1 MNKHEANAE
10 SDSAQDAR
18 KLSKKTVH
26 AAGWN
31 YLSFG
36 LSKLSLIV
44 TITILARL
52 LGPGEF
58 GVVGF
63 ATLAIAYLSFLQDL
77 GLGHALIQ
85 RRTDIEE
92 ASETV
97 FTSNLA
103 VGFALTLI
111 VFIFAPYVAD
121 FFREPRV
128 ELLLRVLGLSFSI
141 EALGSTHLALL
152 RRELDFRR
160 KIIPDLGRALIKG
173 IVSISLAFLGYGV
186 WSLVIG
192 QLAGVVTAVVLAW
205 ITCPWRPHFHINKS
219 LLRSMLSFSMP
230 LIGVDIIHAI
240 ASNLAY
246 TLVGRLLGD
255 AALGLYT
262 MAFRIPEL
270 AIDSIWTVLG
280 QVLFPTYSNVQHDLR
295 LLAKGFLATV
305 RYLQLV
311 IVPISFMII
320 LVADPLVH
328 ALLGPDWSKTIPIMR
343 LIAVSSL
350 IISIGSNVGDVYKA
364 IGRPSILWR
373 LGIFNLMAL
382 SMCLVVGVKYGL
394 LGVAIGRIVA
404 SIFVMTLRLFYAT
417 RVLDISLLDIWRQL
431 RPAFNGGVALCLVA
445 LPLLATTSDM
455 NPLIQLILVCL
466 TGSLA
471 YLGGLWFFEKD
482 SVITV
487 LDMLGLRKALP
498 RDGRPERN

>member
-1 MNKHEANAE
+1 MNKVEANAE
-10 SDSAQDAR
+10 STSAQDAHQ
-18 KLSKKTVH
+18 LSKKTVH

-97 FTSNLA
+97 FTSNLV
-103 VGFALTLI
+103 VGVALTLI
-111 VFIFAPYVAD
+111 VFICAPYVAD

-128 ELLLRVLGLSFSI
+128 ELLLQVLGLSFSI
-141 EALGSTHLALL
+141 EAFGSTHLALL

-160 KIIPDLGRALIKG
+160 KIIPDLGRALIKA
-173 IVSISLAFLGYGV
+173 IVSISMAFLGYGV

-205 ITCPWRPHFHINKS
+205 ITCPWRPHFHINYS
-219 LLRSMLSFSMP
+219 LLRGMLGFSTP
-230 LIGVDIIHAI
+230 LIGVDIVHAI
-240 ASNLAY
+240 ASNLGY

-262 MAFRIPEL
+262 MAYRIPEL
-270 AIDSIWTVLG
+270 AIDSIWTVLA

-311 IVPISFMII
+311 IVPISFMMIF
-320 LVADPLVH
+320 VADPLVH
-328 ALLGPDWSKTIPIMR
+328 VLLGPDWSEIVPVMR

-364 IGRPSILWR
+364 IGRPSILWK
-373 LGIFNLMAL
+373 LGIYNLTIL
-382 SMCLVVGVKYGL
+382 SVCLVIGVRYGL
-394 LGVAIGRIVA
+394 LGIAAGRIVA

-417 RVLDISLLDIWRQL
+417 RVLDISLLDIGRQL

-445 LPLLATTSDM
+445 LPVLASTAGM
-455 NPLIQLILVCL
+455 NPFMQLILVCL

-471 YLGGLWFFEKD
+471 YLGALWFLEKN

-487 LDMLGLRKALP
+487 LDMLGLRKSLP
-498 RDGRPERN
+498 RNATPDRN

>member
-1 MNKHEANAE
+1 MNKHEDNAV
-10 SDSAQDAR
+10 SIPTQDAR
-18 KLSKKTVH
+18 QLSKKTIQ

-36 LSKLSLIV
+36 LGKLSLIV
-44 TITILARL
+44 TITVLARL

-77 GLGHALIQ
+77 GLGQALIQ
-85 RRTDIEE
+85 RRSDIEE

-103 VGFALTLI
+103 IGFALTLI
-111 VFIFAPYVAD
+111 VYITAPYVAD

-128 ELLLRVLGLSFSI
+128 ELLMRVLGLSFSI

-205 ITCPWRPHFHINKS
+205 ITCPWRPHLHINNA
-219 LLRSMLSFSMP
+219 LLRSMLSFSMS
-230 LIGVDIIHAI
+230 LIGVNIIHAI
-240 ASNLAY
+240 ASNLGY

-255 AALGLYT
+255 VALGIYT
-262 MAFRIPEL
+262 MAYRIPEL
-270 AIDSIWTVLG
+270 AIDSIWTVLA
-280 QVLFPTYSNVQHDLR
+280 QVLFPTYSNVQHDMR
-295 LLAKGFLATV
+295 LLAKGFLVTV

-311 IVPISFMII
+311 IMPISLMII
-320 LVADPLVH
+320 IVADPLVH
-328 ALLGPDWSKTIPIMR
+328 ALLGPDWIETIPVLR

-364 IGRPSILWR
+364 IGRPSILWK
-373 LGIFNLMAL
+373 LGIFNLMVL
-382 SMCLVVGVKYGL
+382 TICLVIGARFGL

-404 SIFVMTLRLFYAT
+404 SIYVMALRLYYAT
-417 RVLDISLLDIWRQL
+417 RVLDISLLEIGRQI
-431 RPAFNGGVALCLVA
+431 RPAFIGGVALCLVA
-445 LPLLATTSDM
+445 LPVHASTGDM
-455 NPLIQLILVCL
+455 NPFIQLILVCL
-466 TGSLA
+466 TASLA
-471 YLGGLWFFEKD
+471 YLGALWFLEKD

-487 LDMLGLRKALP
+487 LDMLGLKKTLP
-498 RDGRPERN
+498 RDGTSDRN